1 MRPSRRLGKTGR
13 SHRNRVSTPSLPV
26 LEHPAATHEPAAA
39 PAHTSSLPTMSNYH
53 LDHLQHL
60 ETEAIHIMREVAGE
74 FERPALLFSGGKD
87 SICLL
92 RLAEKA
98 FRPAELPMP
107 LLNVD
112 TGHHFPELNEFR
124 DRRAAQLGAKLIVRK
139 VEDAIAQ
146 GIAVPAPGE
155 ISRNKLQIPT
165 LLAAIEEFRFD
176 ACIGGARRD
185 EEKARAKERFFSYRD
200 SFGQWDPKNQRPEL
214 WNLYNGR
221 LNAGENMRVF
231 PLSNWTEMDVWE
243 YIRREKLEVPTIYFS
258 HHRQCVRR
266 HGQWLPVNDLQPP
279 KPGERVE
286 ELTVRVRTI
295 GDIISTGC
303 VESPATTVDDIIA
316 EIAAARVTERG
327 SRADDK
333 ASEAAMEDRKK
344 QGYF

>member
-1 MRPSRRLGKTGR
+1 MP
-13 SHRNRVSTPSLPV
+13 
-26 LEHPAATHEPAAA
+26 
-39 PAHTSSLPTMSNYH
+39 NYH

-98 FRPAELPMP
+98 FRPSELPLP

-124 DRRAAQLGAKLIVRK
+124 DRRARELDAKLIVRT
-139 VEDAIAQ
+139 VEDAIAR
-146 GIAVPAPGE
+146 GLAAPAPGE
-155 ISRNKLQIPT
+155 ISRNRLQIPT

-176 ACIGGARRD
+176 CCIGGARRD
-185 EEKARAKERFFSYRD
+185 EEKARAKERFFSFRD
-200 SFGQWDPKNQRPEL
+200 NFGQWDPKNQRPEI
-214 WNLYNGR
+214 WNLYNAR
-221 LNAGENMRVF
+221 LNPGENMRVF
-231 PLSNWTEMDVWE
+231 PLSNWTETDVWE
-243 YIRREKLEVPTIYFS
+243 YIRRERLEVPGIYFS
-258 HHRQCVRR
+258 HRRQVVRR
-266 HGQWLPVNDLQPP
+266 HGQWLPDNHLVPP
-279 KPGERVE
+279 KPGEEVRQLV
-286 ELTVRVRTI
+286 VRVRTI

-303 VESPATTVDDIIA
+303 VESPAESVDDIIA

-344 QGYF
+344 AGYF